1 MGVDHQ
7 RATGPAA
14 PGNARRRRGGASRP
28 SGPPGPPSRSGRGRR
43 TGWAPVMFLG
53 PFGVLF
59 ALFFLL
65 PIGYAIYESF
75 FKVHVSGLGLGP
87 SSTTTV
93 FAGLA
98 NYTHVFSDPSFRQGV
113 GRVLLFGVVQIPV
126 MLLFATILALLLD
139 SVAARFKRFFRLAF
153 FLPYGIPGVIAAILW
168 SFLYLPGLSPIVAA
182 LHGAGFGTVNFL
194 GTNSVLWSI
203 ANIVT
208 WEYTGYNMLI
218 IYAGLQA
225 IPAELYE
232 AGRIDGASEWKMALR
247 IKLPMVASSLVLT
260 AVFSIIGTLQLF
272 SEPQVLRA
280 IADDISSSYT
290 PNLLSY
296 TQAYTANTPTYAA
309 AIAVLLAVATFIL
322 SFGFLKLVQR
332 RGAGA

>member
-7 RATGPAA
+7 RATGPAG
-14 PGNARRRRGGASRP
+14 PGDARRRRGGPSGP
-28 SGPPGPPSRSGRGRR
+28 SGPPGPPSRPGRGRR
-43 TGWAPVMFLG
+43 AGWAPVMFLG

-98 NYTHVFSDPSFRQGV
+98 NYTHVFSDPSFLQGV

-126 MLLFATILALLLD
+126 MLLFAPILALLLD

-168 SFLYLPGLSPIVAA
+168 SFLYLPGLSPVVAA

-194 GTNSVLWSI
+194 GIHTVLWSI

-225 IPAELYE
+225 IPADLYD
-232 AGRIDGASEWKMALR
+232 AGRIDGASEW
-247 IKLPMVASSLVLT
+247 
-260 AVFSIIGTLQLF
+260 
-272 SEPQVLRA
+272 
-280 IADDISSSYT
+280 
-290 PNLLSY
+290 
-296 TQAYTANTPTYAA
+296 
-309 AIAVLLAVATFIL
+309 
-322 SFGFLKLVQR
+322 
-332 RGAGA
+332 RGGGPGER